1 MAATLTTVYSYTN
14 TSVAIAYD
22 YSPYFE
28 RIATS
33 LETIVGSL
41 NRIPSVFTTGSGILT
56 TGINTTTLRLTTG
69 TVSVSIDNPHIPNG
83 VKPTFTVGTTLEGI
97 VTNITIVTPGVG
109 YIHPPIVYIS
119 DSLGIVATGTGV
131 LTTDISV
138 FTKLKDLSISA
149 SSSTQSLE
157 TIATQSVTL
166 ASQTTII
173 ATNTTAIS
181 NTLSDIEGH
190 QQKVRELAEGTGI
203 RTIGPYD
210 VFGMVSIYRL
220 LIEKAKILETD
231 GTTATLAQKTA
242 SLAEVNRL
250 VDLIKTNISREF

>member
-56 TGINTTTLRLTTG
+56 TGIDTTTLRLTTG

-97 VTNITIVTPGVG
+97 VTNISIVTPGVG

-157 TIATQSVTL
+157 TIATQ
-166 ASQTTII
+166 TTII

-203 RTIGPYD
+203 RMIGPYD

-231 GTTATLAQKTA
+231 GTTATLAQKEA
-242 SLAEVNRL
+242 SLAEVSRL
-250 VDLIKTNISREF
+250 VSLIKTNISREF